1 MYPTHAQATDK
12 LEALER
18 EHEGKML
25 FPTLSEKRVLSFA
38 PDVLPLHFDD
48 ETDFRAAVMGLV
60 QVSTSNAVTSLSDL
74 ACGLSHESARAR
86 CCFPTL
92 SMKHIMSF
100 APDVLPLHF
109 DDEVEIRAAVK
120 GPGLG
125 KIVQLFVRT
134 CVRTLN

>member
-1 MYPTHAQATDK
+1 MYLTHAQATDK

-60 QVSTSNAVTSLSDL
+60 QVSTSNAVTSLSNL
-74 ACGLSHESARAR
+74 ACWLFHESARAR

-92 SMKHIMSF
+92 ALKDIMSF

-125 KIVQLFVRT
+125 
-134 CVRTLN
+134 

>member
-1 MYPTHAQATDK
+1 MYLTHAQATDK

-60 QVSTSNAVTSLSDL
+60 QVSASNRCDTSQRFGMLTRS
-74 ACGLSHESARAR
+74 
-86 CCFPTL
+86 
-92 SMKHIMSF
+92 
-100 APDVLPLHF
+100 
-109 DDEVEIRAAVK
+109 
-120 GPGLG
+120 
-125 KIVQLFVRT
+125 
-134 CVRTLN
+134 

>member
-18 EHEGKML
+18 GHEGKML

-60 QVSTSNAVTSLSDL
+60 QVSGSNTVTPLSDL
-74 ACGLSHESARAR
+74 AC
-86 CCFPTL
+86 
-92 SMKHIMSF
+92 
-100 APDVLPLHF
+100 
-109 DDEVEIRAAVK
+109 
-120 GPGLG
+120 
-125 KIVQLFVRT
+125 
-134 CVRTLN
+134 